1 MISVLKTLA
10 GIAIGLAIAGMVL
23 AVLLPLLIKAGYLT
37 LGSDAGI
44 WIIGLVIA
52 ASVLLTLFKPR
63 RSSRDTDSKFDE

>member
-1 MISVLKTLA
+1 MIGVLKTLA
-10 GIAIGLAIAGMVL
+10 EIAIGLAIAGMVL

-52 ASVLLTLFKPR
+52 ASVLLTLFKLR
-63 RSSRDTDSKFDE
+63 RSSTDTESTFDE

>member
-1 MISVLKTLA
+1 MIGVLKTLA
-10 GIAIGLAIAGMVL
+10 EIAIGLAIAGMVL

>member
-10 GIAIGLAIAGMVL
+10 EIAIGLAIAGMVL

-52 ASVLLTLFKPR
+52 VSVLLTLFKPR